1 MKKAILCLLVA
12 IYVNF
17 NTTLFA
23 QSKIENII
31 LITTDGLR
39 WQEVFN
45 GMDTAIAHNPKF
57 IQYDSAYLYKNY
69 WSSNANERRKLLMPF
84 LWNTIE
90 TQGQVYG
97 NRAFDNKVDVAN
109 PYWFSYPGYN
119 EIFTGYPDTLV
130 NSNDYKPNPNKTV
143 LEF

>member
-69 WSSNANERRKLLMPF
+69 WKAQIADAFFMEYHWNPGAG
-84 LWNTIE
+84 LW
-90 TQGQVYG
+90 
-97 NRAFDNKVDVAN
+97 
-109 PYWFSYPGYN
+109 
-119 EIFTGYPDTLV
+119 
-130 NSNDYKPNPNKTV
+130 
-143 LEF
+143 